1 MHLDAAVDLFLV
13 RRGHVERRDEPERA
27 VASIRV
33 RVRLEGGVGVG
44 VRVWVWLRFS

>member
-27 VASIRV
+27 VAEARGGEVVDRLDLLRV
-33 RVRLEGGVGVG
+33 RVR
-44 VRVWVWLRFS
+44 VRVRGG